1 MNLCGI
7 SDAPSILK
15 GRCREV
21 IKLCPY
27 PDGKSFGF
35 TIIDDTDGSSLEM
48 IRPIYDYLTEIGL
61 RTTKTVWVTAPKT
74 FTRCLWDESDTLER
88 EEYIVYLKTLQE
100 KGFEIALHNV
110 SGESNVRK
118 DIIDGLEKFRRILGN
133 YPRINVHHEKNMENL
148 YLEIVQSSGL
158 IPNSFRSPLFVR
170 MYALFK
176 KVKKFIGHNSSLGE
190 RKVESQGAIEGSNY
204 FWGDVCKEVIKY
216 VRTSIFYRDL
226 NTLRCNPGM
235 PYSLMETPYV
245 NYWFDSSNGQDV
257 KTFNRILNSANI
269 RRLKEERGCSILYTH
284 FGKGFSVVKNG
295 QKALNE
301 VTKERLSEIAGSP
314 DGWYAPVTEILD
326 RLLSFKRINYYLFPN
341 GIVFKNENLH
351 DIRGVTLWTRPNE
364 RYHQLDGS
372 LFTSDKRGRI
382 VIPLIRS
389 GEVFIL
395 FRTRAFKQMDN
406 LFWGDQGLAD
416 WVLDINVF
424 AERVLKKAHLH

>member
-1 MNLCGI
+1 MCGI

-35 TIIDDTDGSSLEM
+35 TIIDDTDGSRLEM
-48 IRPIYDYLTEIGL
+48 IRPIYDYLAEIGL

-74 FTRCLWDESDTLER
+74 VAGGIWDQGDTLER

-110 SGESNVRK
+110 SGESSVRK
-118 DIIDGLEKFRRILGN
+118 DIVAGLENFKRILGD

-148 YLEIVQSSGL
+148 YFEVVQSSGL
-158 IPNSFRSPLFVR
+158 IPDPFRSPFFTR
-170 MYALFK
+170 MYTLFK
-176 KVKKFIGHNSSLGE
+176 KVKKFSGNSSSLRE
-190 RKVESQGAIEGSNY
+190 KKMESQGAIEGSNY

-216 VRTSIFYRDL
+216 VRTNIFYRDL

-245 NYWFDSSNGQDV
+245 NNWFDSSNGQDV
-257 KTFNRILNSANI
+257 NTFNKILNSANI

-284 FGKGFSVVKNG
+284 FGKGFSVMKNG
-295 QKALNE
+295 AGVLNE
-301 VTKERLSEIAGSP
+301 DTQERLSEIAGSP
-314 DGWYAPVTEILD
+314 DGWYAPVIEILD
-326 RLLSFKRINYYLFPN
+326 RLLSFKRINYFLFPN

-351 DIRGVTLWTRPNE
+351 DIRGVTLWAEPNE

-372 LFTSDKRGRI
+372 ISKSDEKGRI
-382 VIPLIRS
+382 VLPFIRN
-389 GEVFIL
+389 GEVLIL
-395 FRTRAFKQMDN
+395 FKTRAFKQMNN
-406 LFWGDQGLAD
+406 LFWRDQGLPD
-416 WVLDINVF
+416 WALDVNKLGKRLL
-424 AERVLKKAHLH
+424 ERTHRR